1 MTTTTDS
8 PSTARPGRRTMVR
21 RLLAVAVAAAAA
33 LAAATLAACGPAS
46 TTSPAPTTSTHP
58 SGPSGNSAASANPV
72 SLTTIDGKQV
82 SVPGPVPT
90 ALFFFSVG
98 CGECVG
104 GGKSFAQATAQTAPR
119 KAAFL
124 AVDMDPGDS
133 PEAITGFL
141 QQIGAQNLPAVI
153 DRGATLSRTYQ
164 VSALSTLIVVDPA
177 GKVTYRGTDPSADK
191 IVAAVADAK

>member
-1 MTTTTDS
+1 
-8 PSTARPGRRTMVR
+8 
-21 RLLAVAVAAAAA
+21 
-33 LAAATLAACGPAS
+33 
-46 TTSPAPTTSTHP
+46 TTSTNP
-58 SGPSGNSAASANPV
+58 SGPRGNNAASANPLT
-72 SLTTIDGKQV
+72 LTTIDGQQV

-98 CGECVG
+98 CGECAG
-104 GGKSFAQATAQTAPR
+104 GGKSFAQATAQTAPG

-191 IVAAVADAK
+191 IVAAVAEAAK